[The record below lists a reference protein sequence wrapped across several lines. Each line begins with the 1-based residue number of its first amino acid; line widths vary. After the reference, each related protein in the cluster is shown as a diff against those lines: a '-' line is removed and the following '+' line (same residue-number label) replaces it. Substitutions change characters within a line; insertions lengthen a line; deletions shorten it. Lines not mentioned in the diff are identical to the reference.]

1 MEAASAFAQL
11 QLRFVDQ
18 FQRRYA
24 LIRPL
29 ILFEEH
35 PTPPHAIRQRAQET
49 GTHPETVRKFTRRF
63 EQQGLVG
70 LVPASGQPPAR
81 VSQTVREEIA
91 RLKGLYRGLSL
102 SGTGAD
108 YLVESGHADHR

>member
-11 QLRFVDQ
+11 QLRFADQ
-18 FQRRYA
+18 LQRRYE

-29 ILFEEH
+29 ILFAER

-49 GTHPETVRKFTRRF
+49 GTHPETVRKFTRCF

-81 VSQTVREEIA
+81 VSQTVQEGKI
-91 RLKGLYRGLSL
+91 
-102 SGTGAD
+102 
-108 YLVESGHADHR
+108 ESGVKYLQQNFINGRDFNVVVL